1 MNKATL
7 IPAQIWE
14 GNKETLQKETQNFLK
29 GQFCKSQLS
38 PGSESCSCI
47 ECKKIKSLQH
57 PNLLWLSP
65 PKNYSVEDITQIL
78 KKTRLTL
85 DENQKFFFVLE
96 NAQHLT
102 LSTANRLLKLLEEP
116 PPGYNFI
123 LLTNNIQAILPT
135 ISSRCLIKQFH
146 AKKDLEIHPLLSSFH
161 GPNKLL
167 DPVTFTQE
175 LKAYGLS
182 ENESVEMLNDLLQ
195 HFSNLLLKL
204 YQSSSLEEKELEFYE
219 KIVSFLKN
227 LLLLPP
233 QPGSTNLFWKN
244 LYLNFPR
251 KEQSTN
257 DKRKITTYKI

>member
-1 MNKATL
+1 MNKITL

-14 GNKETLQKETQNFLK
+14 GNKGTLQEETQFFLK
-29 GQFCKSQLS
+29 RQFCKSQLS
-38 PGSESCSCI
+38 PSSESCSCI
-47 ECKKIKSLQH
+47 ECRKIEDLQH
-57 PNLLWLSP
+57 PNILWFSP
-65 PKNYSVEDITQIL
+65 PKNYSVDDIEQIL
-78 KKTRLTL
+78 KKTSLTL
-85 DENQKFFFVLE
+85 DENQNFFFILE
-96 NAQHLT
+96 NAQYLT

-116 PPGYNFI
+116 PTGYNFI

-135 ISSRCLIKQFH
+135 ISSRCLIKQFQT
-146 AKKDLEIHPLLSSFH
+146 KKELESHPLLSFFH
-161 GPNKLL
+161 DQNKLL

-175 LKAYGLS
+175 LKTYGLS

-204 YQSSSLEEKELEFYE
+204 YQSSSLDEKTLEHYE
-219 KIVSFLKN
+219 KIISFLKN

-251 KEQSTN
+251 
-257 DKRKITTYKI
+257 